1 MVNLGIGLLLGKV
14 VVLRFVK
21 SAKFSRQIPDEFA
34 QILTR
39 LAKMTHAPPW
49 ATDNRPTGALM
60 QQTFETWI
68 TPIMVGG
75 LIIFMCFIIW
85 DLAKKSNA
93 GKFGTIMLF
102 VVLGAGMLGYV
113 IKVVITWLIE
123 GGGI

>member
-39 LAKMTHAPPW
+39 LTKMTHAPPW
-49 ATDNRPTGALM
+49 ATDNRSTGALM